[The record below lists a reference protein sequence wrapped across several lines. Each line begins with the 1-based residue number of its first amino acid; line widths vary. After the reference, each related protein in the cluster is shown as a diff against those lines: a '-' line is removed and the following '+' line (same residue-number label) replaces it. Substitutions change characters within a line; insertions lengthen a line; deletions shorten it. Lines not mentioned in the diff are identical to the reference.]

1 MGYSMKNQRE
11 FCLDSVLNEFPALA
25 RPAADYGQRPGR
37 GRSVGEKLNRL
48 RQIGIETTCQRVKQI
63 EAMIADL
70 ESMARTLD
78 VDIRVEEDQTGLRDA
93 GHFAYSTCARA
104 MTQRRDNL
112 KRSIGEL
119 KRQLAGAKCPLDEPH
134 APGFGPS
141 AAVLT

>member
-1 MGYSMKNQRE
+1 MGQSMKSQRE
-11 FCLDSVLNEFPALA
+11 FFLDSVLNEFPALA
-25 RPAADYGQRPGR
+25 RPAADYSQSPAR
-37 GRSVGEKLNRL
+37 GRSVGERLDRL
-48 RQIGIETTCQRVKQI
+48 RQLGIEATRQKVKQI

-78 VDIRVEEDQTGLRDA
+78 VGIRAEEDQTGVRDA

-119 KRQLAGAKCPLDEPH
+119 KRQLAGAKAALGEPH
-134 APGFGPS
+134 APAFGPS